1 MMLQVGF
8 GMLTVVST
16 MTETTPSTPVTELV
30 EAPPVGIILQS
41 SNWVDTLDVM
51 VVVVEDDVEAWHE
64 NGTVSMM
71 SSTMVVIVPF
81 TSVVAVTEVLV

>member
-1 MMLQVGF
+1 MLQVGF

-41 SNWVDTLDVM
+41 SNWVVTLDVM

-64 NGTVSMM
+64 NGTVSMK
-71 SSTMVVIVPF
+71 SSTMVVIAPF
-81 TSVVAVTEVLV
+81 TSVFAVIEVLV

>member
-41 SNWVDTLDVM
+41 SNWVVTLDVM

-71 SSTMVVIVPF
+71 ISTMVVIVPF
-81 TSVVAVTEVLV
+81 TSVFAVTEVLV

>member
-1 MMLQVGF
+1 
-8 GMLTVVST
+8 MLTVVST

-41 SNWVDTLDVM
+41 SNWVVTLDVM

-64 NGTVSMM
+64 NGTVSMK
-71 SSTMVVIVPF
+71 SSTMVVIAPF
-81 TSVVAVTEVLV
+81 TSVFAVIEVLV

>member
-1 MMLQVGF
+1 
-8 GMLTVVST
+8 MLTVVST

-41 SNWVDTLDVM
+41 SNWVVTLDVM

-71 SSTMVVIVPF
+71 ISTMVVIVPF
-81 TSVVAVTEVLV
+81 TSVFAVTEVLV

>member
-1 MMLQVGF
+1 
-8 GMLTVVST
+8 MLTVVST

-41 SNWVDTLDVM
+41 SNWVVTLDVM

-81 TSVVAVTEVLV
+81 MSVFAVTEVLV